1 MEDCN
6 ESPPQIPISPPPVLF
21 FTTTWLPR
29 HQPTRAAA
37 PFFSSDINWLKNKL
51 LHGCFFCALTHMHKN
66 NPPPQIQNLILFDC
80 AIFGDLWQGEEAVS
94 CSCLKGSMW
103 RARHINHKGTRKER
117 ERKDWSV
124 RWVVERLYW
133 QKLPSLLLSC
143 TLQAP
148 ATKMELNYYLS
159 TQHRVEGNHIT
170 AVLFNENMQVIS
182 KNSHKMHPWR
192 CKTVFRQFIVLCIN
206 SHDFSCLQMLM
217 KLALNL

>member
-1 MEDCN
+1 MDVFSVPSHTCTKTTLRPKYKI
-6 ESPPQIPISPPPVLF
+6 ESYLTVPFLG
-21 FTTTWLPR
+21 TCG
-29 HQPTRAAA
+29 RAR
-37 PFFSSDINWLKNKL
+37 K
-51 LHGCFFCALTHMHKN
+51 
-66 NPPPQIQNLILFDC
+66 
-80 AIFGDLWQGEEAVS
+80 AVS

-133 QKLPSLLLSC
+133 QKLPSLLLSR

-182 KNSHKMHPWR
+182 KNSHKMRP
-192 CKTVFRQFIVLCIN
+192 
-206 SHDFSCLQMLM
+206 
-217 KLALNL
+217 